1 MKYVTSNNSHTKKPY
16 LYLYTPRKRELVN
29 DKANGM
35 LTIDNSG

>member
-16 LYLYTPRKRELVN
+16 LYLYIPRKRELAN